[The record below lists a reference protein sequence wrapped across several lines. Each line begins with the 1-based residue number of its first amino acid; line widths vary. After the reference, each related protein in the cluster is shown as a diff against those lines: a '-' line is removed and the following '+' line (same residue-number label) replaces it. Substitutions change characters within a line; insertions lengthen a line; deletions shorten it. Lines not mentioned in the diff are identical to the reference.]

1 VPGPRIGRI
10 ASALG
15 LDDLVANRTMSSEIA
30 ETLRATARA
39 RRSFI
44 VMAVPRLA
52 GKSTVMQA
60 MLDERPKSAPLRTI
74 AEDGDDTGEL
84 LRQSRG
90 GYIRIPEIS
99 RYPAAPGYI
108 WGPPVRKVF
117 AATGD
122 GVSLAAALHAP
133 DPEEAFATICDGCGV
148 SDADAAKVEIVV
160 YLRSLGRWQEPTRRV
175 VSTVHEITGVRDGK
189 PTTRL
194 LFAWDE
200 ATDRF
205 VKQRR

>member
-1 VPGPRIGRI
+1 
-10 ASALG
+10 
-15 LDDLVANRTMSSEIA
+15 MSSDIA

-74 AEDGDDTGEL
+74 AEDGDDIAEL
-84 LRQSRG
+84 LRESRS
-90 GYIRIPEIS
+90 GYLRIPEIS
-99 RYPAAPGYI
+99 RFPAAPGYI
-108 WGPPVRKVF
+108 WGAPVRKVF
-117 AATGD
+117 AGVGG

-133 DPEEAFATICDGCGV
+133 DPDEAFAIICDGCGV
-148 SDADAAKVEIVV
+148 SDADAGKIEIVV

-175 VSTVHEITGVRDGK
+175 VSTVHEIAGVRGGK
-189 PTTRL
+189 PTARL

-200 ATDRF
+200 ASDRF
-205 VKQRR
+205 VKQPS

>member
-1 VPGPRIGRI
+1 
-10 ASALG
+10 
-15 LDDLVANRTMSSEIA
+15 MSSDIA

-39 RRSFI
+39 KRSFL

-60 MLDERPKSAPLRTI
+60 MLDERPNPAPLRTV
-74 AEDGDDTGEL
+74 AEDGDDPAAL
-84 LRQSRG
+84 LRESRG

-108 WGPPVRKVF
+108 WGAPVRRVF
-117 AATGD
+117 AGVGD

-133 DPEEAFATICDGCGV
+133 DPDEAFAIICDGCGV
-148 SDADAAKVEIVV
+148 SDTDAAKIEIVV

-175 VSTVHEITGVRDGK
+175 VSTVHEISGVRRGK
-189 PTTRL
+189 PAARL
-194 LFAWDE
+194 LFSWDE

-205 VKQRR
+205 VSHRR